1 MKVGDVKRDFL
12 YKQMPNMSRAKC
24 EKNDCLNN
32 CFGASY
38 EAYCS
43 MCLAYLMRGPLDD
56 KSQMICNEC
65 VGSAY
70 HDEEMIP
77 NTNPEKPD
85 AGKMWVPTT
94 NPSFDEFI
102 DFISQ

>member
-1 MKVGDVKRDFL
+1 MKVGDAKIDFL
-12 YKQMPNMSRAKC
+12 YKHMPNMSRTKC

-56 KSQMICNEC
+56 K
-65 VGSAY
+65 A
-70 HDEEMIP
+70 
-77 NTNPEKPD
+77 
-85 AGKMWVPTT
+85 
-94 NPSFDEFI
+94 
-102 DFISQ
+102 